1 MKLLIEPQS
10 KNKLYQDKVDGL
22 ILSLKD
28 YAVQS
33 PIYYTVEEIKKIRE
47 ENSNVELF
55 INILKTQEN
64 AVWAIKLK
72 NSKKEL
78 KNALV
83 LKIKEML
90 LLLAQA
96 I

>member
-55 INILKTQEN
+55 ININ
-64 AVWAIKLK
+64 
-72 NSKKEL
+72 KK
-78 KNALV
+78 K
-83 LKIKEML
+83 KGRI
-90 LLLAQA
+90 
-96 I
+96 

>member
-33 PIYYTVEEIKKIRE
+33 PIYYTVEEIKK
-47 ENSNVELF
+47 SVD
-55 INILKTQEN
+55 
-64 AVWAIKLK
+64 
-72 NSKKEL
+72 
-78 KNALV
+78 NALYEAKKSGKNQV
-83 LKIKEML
+83 VY
-90 LLLAQA
+90 A
-96 I
+96 